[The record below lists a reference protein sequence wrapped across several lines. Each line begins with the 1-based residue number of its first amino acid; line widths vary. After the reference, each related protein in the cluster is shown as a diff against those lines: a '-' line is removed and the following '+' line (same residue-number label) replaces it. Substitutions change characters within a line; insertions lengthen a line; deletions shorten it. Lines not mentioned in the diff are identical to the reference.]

1 MQMLCNKNVNSF
13 SLPFLF
19 SPVRV
24 IMLKIRTFPTNKVK
38 VWYFN
43 MNRFAKT
50 AKQLAALA
58 LALLMGASLL
68 ACGGEEAKTPQT
80 TEPNENQEITQTPD
94 AETTDPAGETAASFN
109 YLEEDL
115 TPYITLGNYRD
126 ITVKRSSTVLTDD
139 VFADYLEEVREYC
152 AEPQQI
158 TDRAAAEGD
167 TVNFDFAGYVDG
179 VQFDGGTAQGESIT
193 LSGNG
198 GYIEGFV
205 PAIIGKTPGE
215 SFDIVTS
222 FPEDYGVDELNG
234 KEATFKCTLNYIEGE
249 MIIPEF
255 DDALAQKI
263 SDFQTA
269 DELKTY
275 LREQLQTEMESS
287 ASNQLYL
294 DVWEQAVNNA
304 TIHSYPEDK
313 VTEIYNQNVSTYTM
327 YGAMYGMSYEEFLA
341 AQNYTDTQ
349 VLEEARQ
356 MVKEDLIFYSIVK
369 AENITISD
377 EEYNATL
384 PEFAAY
390 YNYTDPQE
398 LVDAYG
404 EVSIRDGM
412 LWNKT
417 QDLLI
422 EWANIVEAE

>member
-1 MQMLCNKNVNSF
+1 MIF
-13 SLPFLF
+13 S
-19 SPVRV
+19 
-24 IMLKIRTFPTNKVK
+24 
-38 VWYFN
+38 
-43 MNRFAKT
+43 AKT
-50 AKQLAALA
+50 VKQLAALA
-58 LALLMGASLL
+58 LALLMGTSLL
-68 ACGGEEAKTPQT
+68 ACGGEEAKSPQT
-80 TEPNENQEITQTPD
+80 TDPNENKEITQTPD
-94 AETTDPAGETAASFN
+94 AETTAPTDETVVSFN

-115 TPYITLGNYRD
+115 TPYITLGNYRE
-126 ITVKRSSTVLTDD
+126 ITVKRQSSVLSDD
-139 VFADYLEEVREYC
+139 IFADYLEEVREYC

-179 VQFDGGTAQGESIT
+179 VQFDGGTAQGQSIT
-193 LSGNG
+193 LTGNG
-198 GYIEGFV
+198 GFIEGFV

-249 MIIPEF
+249 KIVPEF

-263 SDFQTA
+263 SDFETA
-269 DELKTY
+269 EELKVY
-275 LREQLQTEMESS
+275 LREQLQAEMESS
-287 ASNQLYL
+287 ASNQIYH
-294 DVWEQAVNNA
+294 DVWEQVVNNA

-313 VTEIYNQNVSTYTM
+313 VTEVYNQNVSTYTM

-341 AQNYTDTQ
+341 AQNYTDAQ

-390 YNYTDPQE
+390 YDYTDPQE